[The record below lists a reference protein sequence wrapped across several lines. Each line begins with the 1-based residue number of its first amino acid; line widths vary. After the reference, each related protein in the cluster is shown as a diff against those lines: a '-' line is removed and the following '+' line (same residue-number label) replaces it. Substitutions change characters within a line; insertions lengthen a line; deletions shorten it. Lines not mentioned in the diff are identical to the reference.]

1 MPPGFDYPGGSDFW
15 TARELSPPQT
25 SRTAHNFTRRRARVE
40 RRRRQRGP
48 ERDRRPLAGAEAASR
63 RRHVDVRRRGRAPAR
78 VAHGDVASGPAAALR
93 RRGPAPRD
101 RLPQRVEPAP
111 GARLDAPARAGPA
124 AGGRRGPR
132 PARRD
137 SSSPR
142 RSCCRW
148 RRASSGS
155 PSRLPASGRS
165 PRCSRPTSP
174 ASPTSASTRA
184 FSASRSL
191 VAVGTAA
198 LLGILTSLR
207 TSPTKLREALGEGQ
221 RTMGGGRGERAR
233 QGLVVAQVALTMV
246 LLVGAGLL
254 ARSFMQVLAVDPG
267 YSTANALV
275 LDLIWPF
282 TRDARA
288 AAAARRQ
295 PARRADRAG
304 AAAGC
309 RPRRTHQLVSTR
321 PRLLPQRPLHRDD
334 AARRVRELRRH
345 QSARRRGQGPL
356 RPGGVPH
363 RERRLLCGHGHPA
376 HPRPAVRAERRP
388 RRAARRGHQRVAGED
403 QVAGAGRH
411 RPVRAVRQHGRR
423 PARLSHRRHRR
434 RRARDLPGG
443 GARAD
448 VLRLLPA
455 AADVA
460 RQHRRQ
466 ERGADGADGRGTAN
480 RADGRSGG
488 PAPDPARSRTR
499 STARSRAG
507 GSACSSSASSAPARW
522 CWRRSASTG

>member
-1 MPPGFDYPGGSDFW
+1 M
-15 TARELSPPQT
+15 
-25 SRTAHNFTRRRARVE
+25 
-40 RRRRQRGP
+40 
-48 ERDRRPLAGAEAASR
+48 
-63 RRHVDVRRRGRAPAR
+63 
-78 VAHGDVASGPAAALR
+78 
-93 RRGPAPRD
+93 
-101 RLPQRVEPAP
+101 
-111 GARLDAPARAGPA
+111 
-124 AGGRRGPR
+124 
-132 PARRD
+132 
-137 SSSPR
+137 
-142 RSCCRW
+142 RW
-148 RRASSGS
+148 RRASSAS

-184 FSASRSL
+184 CSASRSL

-198 LLGILTSLR
+198 LLGILTSFR
-207 TSPTKLREALGEGQ
+207 TSPTKLRESLGEGQ
-221 RTMGGGRGERAR
+221 RTMGGGRGERVR

-282 TRDARA
+282 TRDALPRQ
-288 AAAARRQ
+288 RRVDSQ
-295 PARRADRAG
+295 RDVLTELAQLPG
-304 AAAGC
+304 AERVGLISAFPLGA
-309 RPRRTHQLVSTR
+309 
-321 PRLLPQRPLHRDD
+321 RLLPQRPLHRDD
-334 AARRVRELRRH
+334 AARRVRELRRD
-345 QSARRRGQGPL
+345 QRARRRGQGPR
-356 RPGGVPH
+356 RPRRVSH
-363 RERRLLCGHGHPA
+363 RERRLLCRHGHPA

-403 QVAGAGRH
+403 QVARAGRH
-411 RPVRAVRQHGRR
+411 RPLRAVRQHGRR

-434 RRARDLPGG
+434 RRARDLAGG

-466 ERGADGADGRGTAN
+466 ERGADGADGRGTAD

-488 PAPDPARSRTR
+488 PAADPARSRTR
-499 STARSRAG
+499 SIARSRAG